1 MSNSLSTAIK
11 KLQQGKLT
19 EASKLFAR
27 VIKKEP
33 TNAQAQLLQG
43 QCLLRQNR
51 IQEALVHLQQ
61 AISAGNP
68 EPCIYYLCA
77 VALEKSGQFL
87 DAQKSYDIAERL
99 GCTDNLMYY
108 MIGCFNANVT
118 KNFAKA
124 EAYFAKT
131 ITGNPAAYIAY
142 VALSKV
148 YIDQCRYED
157 ALQALDYCLTHGY
170 ESAEIYVNL
179 GHALSHQGRQ
189 EEALACYQKS
199 NELAPD
205 YAIAKQNYLAQLL
218 FSLDDEAEIYPEI
231 RKINKSMNSRSRK
244 KYTGEMNCQP
254 GRKLNLGFVSADFR
268 QHAITHYFMPVLK
281 HLDRGR
287 FIIKLFSNNIIED
300 QTSQALKALSDD
312 WINCSQMT
320 DKQLE
325 EKIRSEKID
334 ILIDLSNNTAGN
346 RLTVFLSRPAPMQ
359 VSMMGLPMSTGL
371 ECMDYA
377 MRDRQTAEKCQLDKY
392 SVEKILPV
400 ENTAFFDPLIELPPV
415 ATPPCVENGY
425 ITFGSFNGLRKIDKS
440 IMEVWA
446 KLMHALPNSVIQLM
460 TDDQDNSFMR
470 DYLYDIFAEF
480 GVDNSRL
487 LLQARLPLSEFLT
500 SHNEVDIAL
509 DPYPYHGEST
519 SYHSLLMGLPLVTRA
534 GNSYASNVSNRI
546 LAAINREHWVA
557 NSFDEYIEIALSL
570 AADVEGLVEHRKTLR
585 NDIENSSLMD
595 FEQVTGTIETA
606 LLTGWQTLCETRS
619 RSN

>member
-1 MSNSLSTAIK
+1 
-11 KLQQGKLT
+11 
-19 EASKLFAR
+19 
-27 VIKKEP
+27 
-33 TNAQAQLLQG
+33 
-43 QCLLRQNR
+43 
-51 IQEALVHLQQ
+51 
-61 AISAGNP
+61 
-68 EPCIYYLCA
+68 
-77 VALEKSGQFL
+77 
-87 DAQKSYDIAERL
+87 
-99 GCTDNLMYY
+99 
-108 MIGCFNANVT
+108 
-118 KNFAKA
+118 
-124 EAYFAKT
+124 
-131 ITGNPAAYIAY
+131 
-142 VALSKV
+142 
-148 YIDQCRYED
+148 
-157 ALQALDYCLTHGY
+157 
-170 ESAEIYVNL
+170 
-179 GHALSHQGRQ
+179 
-189 EEALACYQKS
+189 
-199 NELAPD
+199 
-205 YAIAKQNYLAQLL
+205 
-218 FSLDDEAEIYPEI
+218 
-231 RKINKSMNSRSRK
+231 
-244 KYTGEMNCQP
+244 
-254 GRKLNLGFVSADFR
+254 
-268 QHAITHYFMPVLK
+268 
-281 HLDRGR
+281 
-287 FIIKLFSNNIIED
+287 LFSNNIIED